1 MVPPMEDDAITRARL
16 ELQRAEAALR
26 DVPGEV
32 GARLAEVLQSVHA
45 ALDRLHDI
53 GKQTSEMQRNLAA
66 QQAILDDRLLRVET
80 NRLFAVW
87 NTFVGTGR
95 NVSRRI
101 RRALG
106 VRSTEE
112 TKDTGADYAKWVIG
126 EQARLPSLE
135 HARLISAAWAPRPT
149 ISVILAVRDGRV
161 LAATLES

>member
-1 MVPPMEDDAITRARL
+1 MVPPMEHDAITRARR
-16 ELQRAEAALR
+16 ELQRAESALQ
-26 DVPGEV
+26 DLPGEV
-32 GARLAEVLQSVHA
+32 GAHLAEVLKSIHA

-95 NVSRRI
+95 GVSRRI

-106 VRSTEE
+106 VRSTEQ
-112 TKDTGADYAKWVIG
+112 TKDTGPDYA
-126 EQARLPSLE
+126 
-135 HARLISAAWAPRPT
+135 
-149 ISVILAVRDGRV
+149 
-161 LAATLES
+161 